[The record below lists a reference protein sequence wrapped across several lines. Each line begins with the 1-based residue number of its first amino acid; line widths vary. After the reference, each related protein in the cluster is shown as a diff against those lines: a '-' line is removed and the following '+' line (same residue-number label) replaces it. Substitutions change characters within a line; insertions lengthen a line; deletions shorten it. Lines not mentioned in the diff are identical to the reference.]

1 MQFVVKGALK
11 SKANSR
17 RIVRSGSRTIFIK
30 SKGAMEFVE
39 EAEWQLKTQYK
50 GQPIESNIK
59 LDLDIYYPNNRS
71 DLSPE
76 LFFDTLQ
83 KAGVIKNDKQ
93 IIEYSCRKLIDR
105 ENPRVVCELEEISER

>member
-1 MQFVVKGALK
+1 MKLIVLGALK

-17 RIVRSGSRTIFIK
+17 RMVRSGNRTLFIK

-76 LFFDTLQ
+76 LFFDCLQ
-83 KAGVIKNDKQ
+83 HSGVIKNDKQ
-93 IIEYSCRKLIDR
+93 IIEYSCRKLLDK
-105 ENPRVVCELEEISER
+105 NKPRVECELEIL

>member
-1 MQFVVKGALK
+1 MKLTVLGALK

-17 RIVRSGSRTIFIK
+17 RMVRSGNRTLFIK

-39 EAEWQLKTQYK
+39 GAEWQLRAQYK
-50 GQPIESNIK
+50 GEPIESNIK

-76 LFFDTLQ
+76 LFFDCLQ
-83 KAGVIKNDKQ
+83 RAGVIKNDKQ
-93 IIEYSCRKLIDR
+93 IMEYSCRKLLDK
-105 ENPRVVCELEEISER
+105 NKPRVECELEIL